1 MEFIGSLVRAVGEVI
16 ATIGLGPFVVGIAT
30 LGGFVALDRLT
41 KSGVAEKERQD
52 NIAIKVLN
60 DAAKERERHYEEREY
75 ERKQEVRERERL
87 DKFEALIRELIV
99 SFESLKVVINDLDQR
114 LMLVMKMY
122 GDKP

>member
-41 KSGVAEKERQD
+41 KSGVAQKERED
-52 NIAIKVLN
+52 NIALKVIA
-60 DAAKERERHYEEREY
+60 DAAEDRKRHFEEREY
-75 ERKQEVRERERL
+75 ERKADALQRERL
-87 DKFEALIRELIV
+87 DKFEELIRDLIV
-99 SFESLKVVINDLDQR
+99 VIRDLDQR
-114 LMLVMKMY
+114 LILVMKMY